1 MKKIYT
7 SLTALAFAFAS
18 SGYAQEA
25 KPEAAK
31 SAATAEAQNLQAV
44 AGTPKAFYEGTWT
57 RRTSE
62 TRSGVVLKLDAT
74 VGTARIYSKG
84 GPFAACFRGKVPVE
98 VVSST
103 ENSVTI
109 LMKLSSI
116 ASQCDD
122 STATLPLIND
132 GGKFGLG
139 VLNNPNHTYWKE

>member
-1 MKKIYT
+1 MKIIYI
-7 SLTALAFAFAS
+7 SIAALAFISATT
-18 SGYAQEA
+18 GYAQEA
-25 KPEAAK
+25 KPEASK
-31 SAATAEAQNLQAV
+31 PSVMAEALNSPAIDGAQ
-44 AGTPKAFYEGTWT
+44 KAFYEGTWT

-62 TRSGVVLKLDAT
+62 ARSGVVLMLGAKT
-74 VGTARIYSKG
+74 GTATIYPKA
-84 GPFAACFRGKVPVE
+84 GPNSTCFRGKVPVE

-103 ENSVTI
+103 TDSVTI